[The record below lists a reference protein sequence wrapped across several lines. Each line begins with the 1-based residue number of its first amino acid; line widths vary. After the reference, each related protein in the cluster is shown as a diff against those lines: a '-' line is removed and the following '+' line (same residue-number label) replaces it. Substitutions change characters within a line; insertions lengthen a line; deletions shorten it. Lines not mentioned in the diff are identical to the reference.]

1 MSAELAAKCAC
12 GEMTLRIKPTTMEI
26 LTVADCH
33 CSRCRKYHVSAFA
46 SYLTVPKESVTVE
59 GSALFT
65 FVDECNE
72 LGTVERVSCGRC
84 ATKLAATQADT
95 YHVCMGSLDEDTIPK
110 EYSSKW
116 QTSRQGWQLEAKP
129 RWLSARPLAKRNMP
143 PLVVTGGCAC
153 GACTYSVDYQPPSE
167 LQHCY
172 CKLCRQ
178 MSGSAFQTWIPV
190 HVDNFSWTSVEPKLV
205 RTTDHGQRHICCKC
219 AGVLTIIYDDQAD
232 TVWPAAGGVDDAS
245 LPEDINAYMGR
256 VFHICCIWKQ
266 DWYKLPVDGLNRV
279 DYYDI
284 NINWQEKHIW
294 ISIQATREV
303 VKSKARKCSTPTM
316 YIYLLQWMVCL
327 LQSWIH
333 FQAKYKSENNRDKN
347 RAARNPLVV
356 KLRRLPGSLIMEDRF
371 FAALKSNPTLASIR
385 NFYPDPWS
393 DINIPCRRFYLL
405 WCSICLLTT
414 KLIVNACVLHSKVQ
428 EEIQPGTWRWC
439 LQRRY
444 CDCNV
449 SAKHCANT
457 AKNTFPSLLPSKYD
471 SMLLSR
477 KLSVVGTPVYMSA
490 LLSRTSATLIV

>member
-1 MSAELAAKCAC
+1 MPLDSSVATIHYTHLLCICFLLVHTFAFSHATSNIPLKMSAELAAKCAC

-33 CSRCRKYHVSAFA
+33 CSRCRKYHISAFA
-46 SYLTVPKESVTVE
+46 SYLTVPKELVTVE

-65 FVDECNE
+65 FIDECNE

-95 YHVCMGSLDEDTIPK
+95 YHVCMGSLDEDAIPK

-190 HVDNFSWTSVEPKLV
+190 HVDNFSWTSAEPKLV

-279 DYYDI
+279 DY
-284 NINWQEKHIW
+284 
-294 ISIQATREV
+294 
-303 VKSKARKCSTPTM
+303 
-316 YIYLLQWMVCL
+316 
-327 LQSWIH
+327 
-333 FQAKYKSENNRDKN
+333 
-347 RAARNPLVV
+347 
-356 KLRRLPGSLIMEDRF
+356 
-371 FAALKSNPTLASIR
+371 
-385 NFYPDPWS
+385 
-393 DINIPCRRFYLL
+393 
-405 WCSICLLTT
+405 
-414 KLIVNACVLHSKVQ
+414 AC
-428 EEIQPGTWRWC
+428 
-439 LQRRY
+439 
-444 CDCNV
+444 
-449 SAKHCANT
+449 
-457 AKNTFPSLLPSKYD
+457 
-471 SMLLSR
+471 
-477 KLSVVGTPVYMSA
+477 
-490 LLSRTSATLIV
+490 